1 MSDPGHRE
9 RVVHVAPREAQ
20 PASRAPR
27 TSWVRTAAAVALAIA
42 VLVVAVGVGLALGD
56 RRQAGEP
63 SGSAPTD
70 APAVAQATPTGTAAP
85 PATSLAPP
93 AGTSVSAASAVPS
106 PSPVALTPVAALPG
120 VAVGSLGAVRGDVV
134 FAARIVGDGWGVH
147 ELWVIP
153 LAGGA
158 PRVVLR
164 YPRTWATDAWPQRYL
179 SPDGRRY
186 AFEVERGGIHR
197 IAVAD
202 LTTGAVSLVR
212 TDDSTAHDRLP
223 AWDPTGSRLAFVRID
238 GDVSARR
245 DGGLWVVGTD
255 GSGLKRLVAGTASL
269 TYIHQWTPDGRAV
282 AFYQGTGYDVVD
294 VATGARITMQSVV
307 SADASWRAASPR
319 LIAHGDGEV
328 QTIFAADAPDGPR
341 ATVVRGASQREHV
354 GYPRWRPGTDEFL
367 YLRSLDG
374 QSELRARSLAGG
386 ERTLTTRRAISPTW
400 TTDGS
405 SVVYIHSEEVA
416 LPSPSPCP
424 TGAAVCPRGPSAALV
439 TTELRIVSADGS
451 GDRSLFRVA
460 PAGDPGTPGW
470 CVCNDGLAVRR
481 Y

>member
-1 MSDPGHRE
+1 MSHGSRRE
-9 RVVHVAPREAQ
+9 RAWARTVASVA
-20 PASRAPR
+20 
-27 TSWVRTAAAVALAIA
+27 VAAAVLI
-42 VLVVAVGVGLALGD
+42 VAVGIGLALGD

-63 SGSAPTD
+63 RASAPTQ
-70 APAVAQATPTGTAAP
+70 APAVAQASPTGTTAP
-85 PATSLAPP
+85 PTTSPAPP
-93 AGTSVSAASAVPS
+93 AGASVSPAPAVPS

-120 VAVGSLGAVRGDVV
+120 VALGSLSALRGDVV

-147 ELWVIP
+147 ELWAIP
-153 LAGGA
+153 LAGDA

-186 AFEVERGGIHR
+186 AFEVERDGVHR
-197 IAVAD
+197 IAIAD
-202 LTTGAVSLVR
+202 LMTGAVSLLR
-212 TDDSTAHDRLP
+212 TDDSRAHDRLP
-223 AWDPTGSRLAFVRID
+223 AWDPSGSRLAFTRID
-238 GDVSARR
+238 GDISARR

-282 AFYQGTGYDVVD
+282 AFYQRTGYDVVD

-307 SADASWRAASPR
+307 SADASWRSASPR
-319 LIAHGDGEV
+319 LIAHGDGGV
-328 QTIFAADAPDGPR
+328 QTIFAADAADGPR
-341 ATVVRGASQREHV
+341 TTVLSAASQREFIS
-354 GYPRWRPGTDEFL
+354 YPRWRPGTDEFL

-405 SVVYIHSEEVA
+405 GVVYVHSEEVA

-424 TGAAVCPRGPSAALV
+424 TGAAVCPGGPSGALV
-439 TTELRIVSADGS
+439 TTELRLVSADGS
-451 GDRSLFRVA
+451 GDRTLFRVA
-460 PAGDPGTPGW
+460 PAGDTRTPGW